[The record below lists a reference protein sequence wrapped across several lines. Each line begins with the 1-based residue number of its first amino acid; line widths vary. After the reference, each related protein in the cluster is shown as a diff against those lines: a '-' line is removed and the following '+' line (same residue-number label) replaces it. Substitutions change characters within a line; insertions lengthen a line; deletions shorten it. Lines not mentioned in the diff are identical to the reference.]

1 MRSKYRM
8 ALSFSKWL
16 VVSEVFRLDLGHVL
30 TLAEALELSPEA
42 QARIDKTK
50 SSYQPGPHASDHL
63 VAAVLGYKPAAIV
76 LYAHHPESPAAAI
89 VTDAIKK
96 GDSDRIQAELLAHG
110 IKVRPDFHI
119 IHMNLPGYSTANIM
133 VGGKA
138 AVEELWK
145 VYQCQFYL
153 DQLSSGDHA
162 AVTPEMMAKANN
174 VMRGRCEVLCKRGYG
189 GMNCQP
195 IHKRI
200 GELLGY
206 TDQQVDDFLKSMGGY
221 KHMPDVEYPFELPPA
236 LAAPR
241 KKGFEPHESRNHFIR
256 PKAPL
261 FI

>member
-96 GDSDRIQAELLAHG
+96 GDSDRIQAELLRNDG
-110 IKVRPDFHI
+110 QSK
-119 IHMNLPGYSTANIM
+119 
-133 VGGKA
+133 
-138 AVEELWK
+138 
-145 VYQCQFYL
+145 QCDAWQ
-153 DQLSSGDHA
+153 
-162 AVTPEMMAKANN
+162 
-174 VMRGRCEVLCKRGYG
+174 MRGSLQEGLWR
-189 GMNCQP
+189 
-195 IHKRI
+195 H
-200 GELLGY
+200 
-206 TDQQVDDFLKSMGGY
+206 
-221 KHMPDVEYPFELPPA
+221 ELPTN
-236 LAAPR
+236 
-241 KKGFEPHESRNHFIR
+241 S
-256 PKAPL
+256 
-261 FI
+261 